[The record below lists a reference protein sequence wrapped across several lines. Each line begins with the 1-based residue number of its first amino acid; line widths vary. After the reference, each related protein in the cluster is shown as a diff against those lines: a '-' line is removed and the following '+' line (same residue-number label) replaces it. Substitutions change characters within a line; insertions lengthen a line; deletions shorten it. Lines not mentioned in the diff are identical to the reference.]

1 MIKTEYR
8 LTVRRGGKPAFAKA
22 TAGRQNTESA
32 FAEASADRY
41 RIWIL
46 IIAAI
51 AVIFAAFG
59 CREKRVPETA
69 TPVRIITIS
78 PNITE
83 IAFALGL
90 GEKIIAVS
98 SEKIKVGSFW
108 QPDIE
113 AVIAAKPD
121 LVITEKYENQKAIA
135 DNLERLGYKVLN
147 LKMETIADLFT
158 AIQKVGDAAG
168 CRQRSEIVAKDIQ
181 KQINNIKAKS
191 ASMSKVKVLWVIQP
205 DPLRVA
211 GRNTFI
217 NGMIEIAGG
226 ENAIGATIQP
236 YPPISGEELS
246 GCGAEVIIQ
255 SAMGTAGISEQKK
268 TAELFWSKFS
278 NLPAVINNK
287 VFVINADTV
296 LRLGP
301 RLPEGI
307 EAVALLLHPEE
318 FSEKTGVDKD
328 LK

>member
-98 SEKIKVGSFW
+98 SDSDWPAEAREKIKVGSFW

-158 AIQKVGDAAG
+158 AIKKSVMQPAA
-168 CRQRSEIVAKDIQ
+168 D
-181 KQINNIKAKS
+181 
-191 ASMSKVKVLWVIQP
+191 
-205 DPLRVA
+205 
-211 GRNTFI
+211 
-217 NGMIEIAGG
+217 
-226 ENAIGATIQP
+226 NAA
-236 YPPISGEELS
+236 
-246 GCGAEVIIQ
+246 
-255 SAMGTAGISEQKK
+255 
-268 TAELFWSKFS
+268 
-278 NLPAVINNK
+278 
-287 VFVINADTV
+287 
-296 LRLGP
+296 R
-301 RLPEGI
+301 
-307 EAVALLLHPEE
+307 
-318 FSEKTGVDKD
+318 
-328 LK
+328 